1 VTGHWTAALA
11 FALVAAGMLVIDLR
25 ARRPGSRLVTFTV
38 LAGRLMASRSG
49 RIGVLVVWW
58 WLGWHFL
65 AR

>member
-1 VTGHWTAALA
+1 MSSHWAAVLGFAILAVTVLA
-11 FALVAAGMLVIDLR
+11 IDRL
-25 ARRPGSRLVTFTV
+25 ARRPQSQ
-38 LAGRLMASRSG
+38 LAGFGTVMSRLMATRSG